1 MTNNSVFKVE
11 PIDFQWP
18 MENPFIFCA
27 HHHDAYPAG
36 NKALGP
42 SVSLRGRTIGSD
54 FSGKDGFSMYHGT
67 EVPGF
72 PVHPH
77 RGFETVTI
85 VLEGF
90 VDHFDSK
97 GATGRY
103 GQGDVQWLTAGAG
116 CQHAEMFPLIAEDKP
131 NPLELFQVWLNL
143 PARDKFV
150 EPHFKMLW
158 AEKIPVSTF
167 SGPNGAV
174 SSLRCIAGS
183 LEGMKSLE
191 PNPSSWAADP
201 ANNVGIFLVNLAPGA
216 SLSLP
221 ARSSTLVRNLYFYQ
235 GTSPLT
241 IGGLDILPSQRVK
254 LAGNLDIHIESGPSE
269 CRFIVLESEPI
280 HEPVVTYGPFVMNS
294 EEEIRQAILDYR
306 RTQFGGWPWDR
317 PDPVHPQSQ
326 GRFAKEDARARER
339 KK

>member
-1 MTNNSVFKVE
+1 MPNPSVLKVQ
-11 PIDFQWP
+11 PIGFQWP

-27 HHHDAYPAG
+27 HHQDAYPQG
-36 NKALGP
+36 NKSLGP
-42 SVSLRGRTIGSD
+42 SVSLSGRSLGSD
-54 FSGKDGFSMYHGT
+54 FSGKDGFSMYHGE

-103 GQGDVQWLTAGAG
+103 GQGDVQWLTTGAG
-116 CQHAEMFPLIAEDKP
+116 CQHAEMFPLLSEDKP

-158 AEKIPVSTF
+158 AEKIPTALIPGPGGGSST
-167 SGPNGAV
+167 
-174 SSLRCIAGS
+174 LRCIAGAMSGLQS
-183 LEGMKSLE
+183 LA

-201 ANNVGIFLVNLAPGA
+201 ENKVGIFLATLAPGG
-216 SLSLP
+216 SLILP
-221 ARSSTLVRNLYFYQ
+221 ARSPSLVRNLYYYQ
-235 GTSPLT
+235 GGSPLRVA
-241 IGGLDILPSQRVK
+241 GQDIPPSRRVK
-254 LAGNLDIHIESGPSE
+254 LSGDQDILINAGKGE
-269 CRFIVLESEPI
+269 CRFIVLEAEPI
-280 HEPVVTYGPFVMNS
+280 GEPVVNYGPFVMNT
-294 EEEIRQAILDYR
+294 EEEIREAIRDYR
-306 RTQFGGWPWDR
+306 RTQFGGWPWERD
-317 PDPVHPQSQ
+317 DPVHPRSK
-326 GRFAKEDARARER
+326 GRFARHMDGREEVP
-339 KK
+339 